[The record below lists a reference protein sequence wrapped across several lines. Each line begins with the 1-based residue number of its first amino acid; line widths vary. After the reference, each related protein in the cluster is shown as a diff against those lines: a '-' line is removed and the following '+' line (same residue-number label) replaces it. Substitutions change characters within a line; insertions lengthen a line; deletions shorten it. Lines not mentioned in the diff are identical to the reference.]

1 MAHELSNRF
10 SDLVDGSDA
19 FFNNLGRSF
28 FNFDDSELKM
38 RSDVEETP
46 KSYRLLID
54 LPGVDKKDMQLD
66 YHNDVLTVTAKR
78 DSFSDQSDAD
88 GNLLAS
94 ERSYGRVT
102 RQYRFP
108 DVERDKITAKY
119 EDGVLTVT
127 LPKEKDAVAAADQIK
142 IQ

>member
-94 ERSYGRVT
+94 VHMVG
-102 RQYRFP
+102 
-108 DVERDKITAKY
+108 
-119 EDGVLTVT
+119 
-127 LPKEKDAVAAADQIK
+127 
-142 IQ
+142 